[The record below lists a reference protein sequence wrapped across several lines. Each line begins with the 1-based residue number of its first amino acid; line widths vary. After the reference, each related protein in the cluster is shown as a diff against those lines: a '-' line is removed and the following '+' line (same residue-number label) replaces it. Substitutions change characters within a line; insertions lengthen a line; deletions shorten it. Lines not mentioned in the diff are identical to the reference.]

1 MATSGRIVAARQRE
15 RVLTTPNQFPSFH
28 DGSKRYRQARSRDFK
43 IKKTEPQGGRAM
55 AASPP
60 AYDLVPLPGEG
71 PEDVVV
77 GSDGSIYTGL
87 LDGRVLAVAPEDGA
101 VREVANTGGRPLGLK
116 GTAAGRLLICDSP
129 KGLLELDLK
138 TGALKT
144 LVTHDCEERLIFC
157 SNVVAAADGDLFFTV
172 STMRYDIRGWK
183 KDIVENVPT
192 GRVYRRAADGKL
204 TRLMDGLHF
213 ANGLVRTRDG
223 KGLVIAETAE
233 RRLRRLSFAGD
244 GAGTNKVIAELPGF
258 PDNLGADDDGIV
270 WVAFASEP
278 NPALESLHKLPLFL
292 RRLAARL
299 PESVLPKPSR
309 VAWISAYDEHGACVH
324 DFKWTDGGYAMV
336 TGVCRVGRR
345 IWCAGLQERV
355 LMRFDLP
362 S

>member
-1 MATSGRIVAARQRE
+1 MT
-15 RVLTTPNQFPSFH
+15 
-28 DGSKRYRQARSRDFK
+28 
-43 IKKTEPQGGRAM
+43 
-55 AASPP
+55 ASLP
-60 AYDLVPLPGEG
+60 AYALIPLPGDG
-71 PEDVVV
+71 PEDVVA
-77 GSDGSIYTGL
+77 GPDGMIYTGL
-87 LDGRVLAVAPEDGA
+87 RDGRVLAVAPEDGA
-101 VREVANTGGRPLGLK
+101 VREVANTGGRPLGLEA
-116 GTAAGRLLICDSP
+116 TADGRLLICDSP

-144 LVTHDCEERLIFC
+144 LVTHDRAERLIFC
-157 SNVVAAADGDLFFTV
+157 SNVVAAPDGHLFFTV
-172 STMRYDIRGWK
+172 STMRYDIHDWK

-192 GRVYRRAADGKL
+192 GRVYRRAADGAL
-204 TRLMDGLHF
+204 TRVMDGLRF

-223 KGLVIAETAE
+223 KSLIVAETAG
-233 RRLRRLSFAGD
+233 RRLLRLSLAGD
-244 GAGTNKVIAELPGF
+244 SAGRSEVIAELPGF
-258 PDNLGADDDGIV
+258 PDNLGAGDDGIV

-309 VAWISAYDEHGACVH
+309 VAWIAAYDEHGARVH

-345 IWCAGLQERV
+345 IWCAGLQERA

-362 S
+362 G

>member
-1 MATSGRIVAARQRE
+1 LKTRRRNE
-15 RVLTTPNQFPSFH
+15 DTPAVTG
-28 DGSKRYRQARSRDFK
+28 GSLPVYAL
-43 IKKTEPQGGRAM
+43 I
-55 AASPP
+55 
-60 AYDLVPLPGEG
+60 PLPGAG

-77 GSDGSIYTGL
+77 GPDGVIYTGL
-87 LDGRVLAVAPEDGA
+87 LDGRVLAVAPEDGT
-101 VREVANTGGRPLGLK
+101 VREVANTGGRPLGLEA
-116 GTAAGRLLICDSP
+116 TADGRLLICDSP

-144 LVTHDCEERLIFC
+144 LVTHDCGERLIFC

-204 TRLMDGLHF
+204 TRLMDGLRF

-223 KGLVIAETAE
+223 KGLIIAETAG

-244 GAGTNKVIAELPGF
+244 GAATNKMIAELPGF
-258 PDNLGADDDGIV
+258 PDNLGADGDGIV

-345 IWCAGLQERV
+345 IWCAGLQERA